1 MAGRGREREER
12 VESWERKDGKV
23 KGARNRYIC
32 RFVCCTYVSTYIC
45 RFRVHSHS
53 LLQLPSVIVRM
64 YVSGM
69 TWTS

>member
-32 RFVCCTYVSTYIC
+32 RLC
-45 RFRVHSHS
+45 
-53 LLQLPSVIVRM
+53 LLYVRM
-64 YVSGM
+64 YLRTYVDFVS
-69 TWTS
+69 TVTRYCNCLLSLYVCTYLV